1 MPIHGTHPGW
11 RIAAGGG
18 AWLGGVA
25 LQLQQPALWAEGAY
39 GALFAAGVLLMLL
52 AAWRR
57 RFGAAAIVA
66 LALVAFAGTG
76 LRAHWRADER
86 LDPALEGRDLVLTGV
101 IAALPDAG
109 ATGTRFLF
117 EVDEAR
123 AGGRVV
129 AIPPLLSLGWYSTLP
144 DDEAAAEPRAT
155 LRAGQ
160 RWRLPVRLKQPH
172 GAMNPGGF
180 DVELWLW
187 ERGVRATGSVRGSA
201 RGAAAPVLLA
211 EGVAHPVERLR
222 QALRDA
228 IQREVDDARAAGVL
242 AALAVGD
249 QAAIEREDWDL
260 YRQTGI
266 AHLMSIS
273 GLHVTMFA
281 WLAGALIAALWRH
294 WPRAVTALPAAI
306 AGGWGGLAAA
316 SAYALLAGWGVPAQ
330 RTLLMLAVAVIWR
343 SAGWRWPW
351 PLVLLLAA
359 GVVTAL
365 DPWALLQPGFWLS
378 FAAVGLL
385 MASETARRRP
395 PPATFAGRL
404 GALLRGQAVATIGQ
418 APLSLVFFQ
427 QVSLVGFVA
436 NLVAIP
442 LVTLLITPLAL
453 LGSVL
458 PPLWLL
464 AAALLRG
471 MSAGLALL
479 GGHPWAVW
487 TVAAAPAWAL
497 ASGLLA
503 ATLLVLPLPWR
514 LRALSVP
521 LVLPMLIPPVE
532 RPAEGAFELVA
543 ADIGQG
549 NAVLVRT
556 RAHLLV
562 YDTGPPLGRDSDAGQ
577 RVLLPLLRVRGET
590 HIHRLVLSHRDADH
604 VGGAA
609 SLMQALPVDR
619 LDSSI
624 EATHP
629 LRALAA
635 AHATCASGQS
645 WSWDGV
651 RFELLHP
658 DLVDV
663 TAGVRPGVKPNALS
677 CVLRIVDAQGRA
689 ALLAGDIGVDDEAAL
704 LRRHGTERLRSDI
717 LLVPHHGSRSSSS
730 EAFVHAVQPRWAI
743 VQAGYRNR
751 FGHPVPEVIARYEA
765 QGNPVVRTDRCGAFL
780 WHDGAARCT
789 RDVRRRYW
797 HWQAAETGAGGGAD
811 VANPDAGVSTQ

>member
-1 MPIHGTHPGW
+1 MPGHGIHPGW
-11 RIAAGGG
+11 RIAAGAG

-25 LQLQQPALWAEGAY
+25 LQLQQPALWTGSVY
-39 GALFAAGVLLMLL
+39 GGLLGAGVVLLLV

-57 RFGAAAIVA
+57 HVGAAAIVGLA
-66 LALVAFAGTG
+66 LAGFGGTG
-76 LRAHWRADER
+76 WRADLRMAER
-86 LDPALEGRDLVLTGV
+86 LDPALESRDLVVTGV

-117 EVDEAR
+117 EVEDAR
-123 AGGRVV
+123 AGATPV
-129 AIPPLLSLGWYSTLP
+129 AIPALLSLGWYSALP
-144 DDEAAAEPRAT
+144 EDEAAAEPRAT

-187 ERGVRATGSVRGSA
+187 ERGVRATGSVRGSV
-201 RGAAAPVLLA
+201 RGVAAPVLLA

-228 IQREVDDARAAGVL
+228 LQREVADARAAGVL
-242 AALAVGD
+242 AALAIGD

-281 WLAGALIAALWRH
+281 WLAGAVIGAGWRR

-316 SAYALLAGWGVPAQ
+316 SAYSLLAGWGVPAQ
-330 RTLLMLAVAVIWR
+330 RTLLMLAVAVLWR

-359 GVVTAL
+359 VIVTAL

-385 MASETARRRP
+385 MASEAARRP
-395 PPATFAGRL
+395 APPATLAGRL
-404 GALLRGQAVATIGQ
+404 GALLRGQAVATIGL

-427 QVSLVGFVA
+427 QLSLVGFVA

-453 LGSVL
+453 LGSLL

-464 AAALLRG
+464 AAAMLRG
-471 MSAGLALL
+471 MSALLALL

-487 TVAAAPAWAL
+487 TVAAAPAWCV

-514 LRALSVP
+514 LRALAVP
-521 LVLPMLIPPVE
+521 LLLPMLIPPVE
-532 RPAEGAFELVA
+532 RPAAGAFELVA
-543 ADIGQG
+543 ADVGQG
-549 NAVLVRT
+549 SAVLVRT
-556 RAHLLV
+556 RGHLLV

-577 RVLLPLLRVRGET
+577 RMLLPLLRVRGET
-590 HIHRLVLSHRDADH
+590 RIDRLVLSHRDVDH

-609 SLMQALPVDR
+609 SLMQALPVVQ

-624 EATHP
+624 EPTHP

-635 AHATCASGQS
+635 QHATCADGQS
-645 WSWDGV
+645 WTWDGV
-651 RFELLHP
+651 RFEVLHP
-658 DLVDV
+658 EPGDV
-663 TAGVRPGVKPNALS
+663 MAGGKPGVTPNALS

-689 ALLAGDIGVDDEAAL
+689 ALLAGDIGIDDEAAL
-704 LRRHGTERLRSDI
+704 LRRHGAERLSSEL

-730 EAFVHAVQPRWAI
+730 EAFVRAVQPRFAI

-751 FGHPVPEVIARYEA
+751 FAHPVPAVIARYEA
-765 QGNPVVRTDRCGAFL
+765 LGNPVVRTDRCGAFL

-797 HWQAAETGAGGGAD
+797 HWQAAEIGAGGGAD